1 MVAKNPKPSSV
12 KIGPQIYD
20 IEYRNSVVDGMLND
34 GSHGYTL
41 DQGNLIVIASELSA
55 SKQKIVLMHEALH
68 AMRMVFEN
76 GIPDKDVDFER
87 WEHYFIGVYENAL
100 IMFMRDNPDIVDWL
114 MTE

>member
-1 MVAKNPKPSSV
+1 MVAKNPRPASV
-12 KIGPQIYD
+12 KIGSQTYD
-20 IEYRNSVVDGMLND
+20 IEYRNSTTDGMLSD

-55 SKQKIVLMHEALH
+55 SKQKVVVMHEILH

-76 GIPDKDVDFER
+76 GLPEKEVEFER
-87 WEHYFIGVYENAL
+87 WEHFFIGVYENAL
-100 IMFMRDNPDIVDWL
+100 IMFMRDNPEIVDWL